1 MKGHFRGGGELYEGS
16 TRLGRVRYE
25 VVAQERTQ
33 PVPVMGNPGARAP
46 ALGLVRGSIEPLE
59 GLDLYP
65 VFERGKELTVI
76 LEGGERWHFYL
87 RGPDGEAMP
96 GKLESKA

>member
-1 MKGHFRGGGELYEGS
+1 MTGHFRGVGELYEGS

-33 PVPVMGNPGARAP
+33 PAPRMGNPGARAP
-46 ALGLVRGSIEPLE
+46 ALGLVTGSIEPLE

-65 VFERGKELTVI
+65 VFDRGTELTVI
-76 LEGGERWHFYL
+76 LEGEQRWRFHL
-87 RGPDGEAMP
+87 RGPDGQAMP
-96 GKLESKA
+96 GELESKA